1 MLQFS
6 CNELL
11 SSVHTLVLL
20 YSEKVLWISL
30 LAPLNE
36 GVIYPRGLVRFLK
49 VNGFDEPRKFV
60 KINGY

>member
-1 MLQFS
+1 MLLFS

-30 LAPLNE
+30 LALLNE
-36 GVIYPRGLVRFLK
+36 EVIYRKGLVQYLK
-49 VNGFDEPRKFV
+49 VNGLDEPRKFV